1 MPLSRHFY
9 ALDEVQAALSYTT
22 SRYDA
27 KETLFWCQEMI
38 ASGCIGECISTLFES
53 WMWHKGP
60 FALSWLLHAW
70 ATLQSNELSED
81 AILLSAY
88 QLTSRK
94 KDHSLWN
101 MLVLSNDLPDRVT
114 PKTPPLLK
122 SLLESLN
129 EKELYFLRAIYQG
142 KARSA
147 WWISRYMSKLRVWE
161 LLTHYVTTS
170 MYAASYRVCF
180 EALQGYEHL
189 LGYRSDEYDEIV
201 RCMAVL
207 SACLSSE
214 KQKESFIT
222 LSSTIDVRMNACIE
236 DWRLHV
242 GRKANRSYA
251 IPTACL
257 YGRTQRGNMQWSQHN
272 LVQLHCVETYILGC
286 PFWEEALLEY
296 GVIHE
301 KDIQWTS
308 DARREAFYQRYFLD
322 DIPDE
327 WTLLEK
333 KKSHGDGVLGP
344 TEQVN
349 LLKYVRT
356 HLSGASAYAWN
367 TTKKVHAALEKR
379 LLVECD
385 PSSVVSFDII
395 NIVDESLL
403 EPIHKRC
410 IIKA

>member
-9 ALDEVQAALSYTT
+9 ALDEVQAAFSYTT

-27 KETLFWCQEMI
+27 KEALFWCQEMI
-38 ASGCIGECISTLFES
+38 SSGCIGECISTLFES

-60 FALSWLLHAW
+60 FALSWLLNAW
-70 ATLQSNELSED
+70 TTLQSNELSED

-101 MLVLSNDLPDRVT
+101 ILLLSNDLPDRVT
-114 PKTPPLLK
+114 PKTPPL
-122 SLLESLN
+122 STSLN

-142 KARSA
+142 KAHSA
-147 WWISRYMSKLRVWE
+147 WWISRYMDKSRVWD
-161 LLTHYVTTS
+161 LLTQYVATS
-170 MYAASYRVCF
+170 MYAESYRMCF

-207 SACLSSE
+207 SACLSLE
-214 KQKESFIT
+214 KQKESFSV
-222 LSSTIDVRMNACIE
+222 LPCTIDVRMNVCIE

-242 GRKANRSYA
+242 GRKVNRSYT

-272 LVQLHCVETYILGC
+272 LVQLNCVEKYIIGC

-308 DARREAFYQRYFLD
+308 DARREAFYQRYFPD

-327 WTLLEK
+327 WTLLDK
-333 KKSHGDGVLGP
+333 KKSHGDGILGP
-344 TEQVN
+344 TDQVT
-349 LLKYVRT
+349 LLKYART
-356 HLSGASAYAWN
+356 HLSGSSTYAWN
-367 TTKKVHAALEKR
+367 TTKKVLAELVKR
-379 LLVECD
+379 QLVECD
-385 PSSVVSFDII
+385 PSNVVSLGVM
-395 NIVDESLL
+395 NMLDESLL
-403 EPIHKRC
+403 EPIHKRH
-410 IIKA
+410 IKA